1 VSGIY
6 LASQSP
12 RRKEILESL
21 EVNFE
26 VFPISYN
33 EDLPRDDESPI
44 DYVERNTKDK
54 ILTASASLQTSNLE
68 IKPILTADT
77 IVNLDG
83 KIYGKPQNED
93 HGISML
99 MELSGQYHSVITCIV
114 IGQFKNKESEEV
126 NLVINSLETQV
137 LMRSLSANECK
148 RYWHTGEPKDKAGGY
163 AIQGKGSSFVEK
175 INGSFSN
182 VVGLPILETCQLLDR
197 TNIDYWLTK

>member
-1 VSGIY
+1 MSGIY

-21 EVNFE
+21 EVDFE

-33 EDLPRDDESPI
+33 EDPPRDNESPI

-54 ILTASASLQTSNLE
+54 ILAASALLQTANQE

-83 KIYGKPQNED
+83 KVYGKPQNED

-99 MELSGQYHSVITCIV
+99 LDLSGQYHSVITCIV
-114 IGQFKNKESEEV
+114 IGKFKSKESEEV
-126 NLVINSLETQV
+126 DLVINSIETQV

-148 RYWHTGEPKDKAGGY
+148 KYWY
-163 AIQGKGSSFVEK
+163 RF
-175 INGSFSN
+175 
-182 VVGLPILETCQLLDR
+182 
-197 TNIDYWLTK
+197 